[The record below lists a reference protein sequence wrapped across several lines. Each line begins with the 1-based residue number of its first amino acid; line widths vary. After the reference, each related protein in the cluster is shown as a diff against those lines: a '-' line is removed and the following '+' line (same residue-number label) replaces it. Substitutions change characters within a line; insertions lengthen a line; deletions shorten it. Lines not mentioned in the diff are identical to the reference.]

1 MPYKV
6 LEITKQ
12 TTLILY
18 IFQRICFNCDI
29 CESLIIVVKRIVL
42 VTCGFTTTIGMNIV
56 LRCHKIAKNKRK
68 MKFTICNNIFS
79 ISLISIAFKHD
90 NSENGR
96 QVHETYFLRCIATMG
111 KSLSDCYISTTKWCN
126 RLGSKLRDVFCL
138 MKVFC

>member
-1 MPYKV
+1 M
-6 LEITKQ
+6 
-12 TTLILY
+12 Y

-111 KSLSDCYISTTKWCN
+111 KSLSDCYISTTKCDLIISFLVIHSTSIIN
-126 RLGSKLRDVFCL
+126 YDIIKQFD
-138 MKVFC
+138 KK

>member
-1 MPYKV
+1 M
-6 LEITKQ
+6 
-12 TTLILY
+12 Y

-96 QVHETYFLRCIATMG
+96 QVHETYFLRFIATMG
-111 KSLSDCYISTTKWCN
+111 KSLSDCYISTTKCDLS
-126 RLGSKLRDVFCL
+126 RLIISFQVIHSTSIINYDIIKQFDN
-138 MKVFC
+138 K

>member
-1 MPYKV
+1 M
-6 LEITKQ
+6 
-12 TTLILY
+12 
-18 IFQRICFNCDI
+18 
-29 CESLIIVVKRIVL
+29 KRIVL

-111 KSLSDCYISTTKWCN
+111 KSLSDCYIFTSKCDLVKIIIFCIELIISVLVIHSTSIINYDIIKQFD
-126 RLGSKLRDVFCL
+126 K
-138 MKVFC
+138 K